1 VAARA
6 DEKSARTCARLMA
19 IRNRLENYVVRSTT
33 ELLGELP
40 EDRQSELGELL
51 AELEGRG
58 VSFVEAETRI
68 EELLARLE
76 QRSTAVTA
84 LEAEVS
90 ELKTRIARLKH
101 ELEER
106 ERQGNERLEAERV
119 RAAERENTF
128 REELEALVQT
138 RTAEPQGTWLGAQ
151 VQNNPRPSF

>member
-1 VAARA
+1 M
-6 DEKSARTCARLMA
+6 CPHLYPPPLMA

-40 EDRQSELGELL
+40 EKRQSELGELL

-58 VSFVEAETRI
+58 GSFVEAETRI

-76 QRSTAVTA
+76 QRSTAVNA

-90 ELKTRIARLKH
+90 ELKARAARLKH

-106 ERQGNERLEAERV
+106 DRQANERLEAERV
-119 RAAERENTF
+119 RAAERENHF
-128 REELEALVQT
+128 REELEALAG
-138 RTAEPQGTWLGAQ
+138 RPAADPQGTWFGAQ
-151 VQNNPRPSF
+151 VQNNPRPLSA